1 MKKNEPLKGKMMT
14 IPIFIETNVYRDEEI
29 FKFEDVKSAVEG
41 LISDLEAERV
51 GIFPSIDDDD
61 YNIFYADCVKSAVL
75 GLLEEIEA
83 KKKEIDASLSA
94 ILNKTKK
101 DTAVNRGA
109 LYGWGEALFW
119 IKGKIKKQFPNVFE
133 NEK

>member
-1 MKKNEPLKGKMMT
+1 MKNEPLDFTKKMMRLKMEENEPLKGKKMVM
-14 IPIFIETNVYRDEEI
+14 IEAR
-29 FKFEDVKSAVEG
+29 
-41 LISDLEAERV
+41 LIGKCEVHKNIVIIGAEPLPASE
-51 GIFPSIDDDD
+51 F
-61 YNIFYADCVKSAVL
+61 FYADCVKSAVL

-83 KKKEIDASLSA
+83 KKREIDASLSA

-119 IKGKIKKQFPNVFE
+119 AEGKIKKWFADVL
-133 NEK
+133 

>member
-1 MKKNEPLKGKMMT
+1 MKKNEPLDLTNHTPQILREFFKKKKGDITYTATDLYEVLEMSEMK
-14 IPIFIETNVYRDEEI
+14 
-29 FKFEDVKSAVEG
+29 FKEKIKSA
-41 LISDLEAERV
+41 ILE
-51 GIFPSIDDDD
+51 
-61 YNIFYADCVKSAVL
+61 
-75 GLLEEIEA
+75 LLEEIEA
-83 KKKEIDASLSA
+83 TILELLKEIEAKEKEIDASLSA